1 MMFAFNGDFVLK
13 SLHSRRLILFL
24 ILIQISRIVIFITAS
39 VVTLSKQKTSDYERV
54 TQKLTQ
60 TSNNNFFLRSL
71 VSAFYYPNIKF
82 MYAEGIPDV
91 KSVKQ
96 SAYKL
101 QAVLANRRWECWVFA
116 PCQFLCLLF
125 FQFLLFFPFALTKG
139 WRSICELQNLST
151 VASSHHQLSW

>member
-1 MMFAFNGDFVLK
+1 MFVFNGDFVLK

-24 ILIQISRIVIFITAS
+24 ILIQISRIVIFITAL

-60 TSNNNFFLRSL
+60 TSNNIFLRSL

-101 QAVLANRRWECWVFA
+101 QAVLVNRR
-116 PCQFLCLLF
+116 
-125 FQFLLFFPFALTKG
+125 
-139 WRSICELQNLST
+139 
-151 VASSHHQLSW
+151 

>member
-1 MMFAFNGDFVLK
+1 MFAFNGDFVLK

-39 VVTLSKQKTSDYERV
+39 VVTLSKQKRLIMRGLLRSQRRH
-54 TQKLTQ
+54 QII
-60 TSNNNFFLRSL
+60 FFLRSL

-101 QAVLANRRWECWVFA
+101 QAVLANRR
-116 PCQFLCLLF
+116 
-125 FQFLLFFPFALTKG
+125 
-139 WRSICELQNLST
+139 
-151 VASSHHQLSW
+151 

>member
-1 MMFAFNGDFVLK
+1 MFAFNGDFVIK

-60 TSNNNFFLRSL
+60 TSNNIFLRSL

-101 QAVLANRRWECWVFA
+101 QAVLANRR
-116 PCQFLCLLF
+116 
-125 FQFLLFFPFALTKG
+125 
-139 WRSICELQNLST
+139 
-151 VASSHHQLSW
+151 

>member
-1 MMFAFNGDFVLK
+1 MFAFNGDFVLK

-24 ILIQISRIVIFITAS
+24 ILIQVSRIVIFITAL

-60 TSNNNFFLRSL
+60 TSNNIFLRSL

-101 QAVLANRRWECWVFA
+101 QAVLANRR
-116 PCQFLCLLF
+116 
-125 FQFLLFFPFALTKG
+125 
-139 WRSICELQNLST
+139 
-151 VASSHHQLSW
+151 

>member
-1 MMFAFNGDFVLK
+1 MFAFNGDFVLK

-39 VVTLSKQKTSDYERV
+39 VVTLSK
-54 TQKLTQ
+54 KLTQ

-101 QAVLANRRWECWVFA
+101 QAVLANRR
-116 PCQFLCLLF
+116 
-125 FQFLLFFPFALTKG
+125 
-139 WRSICELQNLST
+139 
-151 VASSHHQLSW
+151 

>member
-1 MMFAFNGDFVLK
+1 MFAFNGDFVLK

-60 TSNNNFFLRSL
+60 TSNNIFLRSL

-101 QAVLANRRWECWVFA
+101 QAVLANRR
-116 PCQFLCLLF
+116 
-125 FQFLLFFPFALTKG
+125 
-139 WRSICELQNLST
+139 
-151 VASSHHQLSW
+151 

>member
-1 MMFAFNGDFVLK
+1 MFAFNGDFVLK

-24 ILIQISRIVIFITAS
+24 ILIQISRIVIFITAL

-60 TSNNNFFLRSL
+60 TSNNIFLRSL

-101 QAVLANRRWECWVFA
+101 QAVLANRR
-116 PCQFLCLLF
+116 
-125 FQFLLFFPFALTKG
+125 
-139 WRSICELQNLST
+139 
-151 VASSHHQLSW
+151 

>member
-1 MMFAFNGDFVLK
+1 MFVFNGDFVLK

-60 TSNNNFFLRSL
+60 TSNNIFLRSL

-101 QAVLANRRWECWVFA
+101 QAVLANRR
-116 PCQFLCLLF
+116 
-125 FQFLLFFPFALTKG
+125 
-139 WRSICELQNLST
+139 
-151 VASSHHQLSW
+151 

>member
-1 MMFAFNGDFVLK
+1 MFAFNGDFVLK

-24 ILIQISRIVIFITAS
+24 ILIQISRIVIFITAL

-60 TSNNNFFLRSL
+60 TSSNIFLRSL

-101 QAVLANRRWECWVFA
+101 QAVLANRR
-116 PCQFLCLLF
+116 
-125 FQFLLFFPFALTKG
+125 
-139 WRSICELQNLST
+139 
-151 VASSHHQLSW
+151 